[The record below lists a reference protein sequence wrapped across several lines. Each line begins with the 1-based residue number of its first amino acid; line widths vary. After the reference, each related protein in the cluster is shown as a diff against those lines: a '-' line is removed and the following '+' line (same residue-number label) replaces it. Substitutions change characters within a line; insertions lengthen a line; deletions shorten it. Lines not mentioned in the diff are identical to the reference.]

1 MKAALLGLALLL
13 LSACVQ
19 PVRSVQIIGPTWPH
33 GICDV
38 VNACWPTDG
47 AP

>member
-1 MKAALLGLALLL
+1 MKAALLVLALL

-19 PVRSVQIIGPTWPH
+19 PVRTGPMIGPSWPH
-33 GICDV
+33 GVCNV
-38 VNACWPTDG
+38 VDACWPTDG